1 MEPFLLY
8 IITLTLLSTHISGCA
23 LRGQV
28 NDRSSRTTKPV
39 VVEARPA
46 TRPLPKKE
54 QIILPG
60 EQVPVVYALAMRPLF
75 YCDAVE
81 AISDSLSAAFEILER
96 EVGTDQAIDITAHDP
111 MYLNELALVA
121 AKRMNMAEALAYL
134 EKAWEGLHRK
144 APTTA
149 DSPFRT
155 PLFHLNGRIYDTSPD
170 MDTQKDQAI
179 MKAFRDFVFLN
190 KRSERYFLD
199 QVMRRNHRFLPEP
212 VIFPGYFG
220 SIAIEVVNDWYHRTH
235 KTDLMSW
242 RRFTHLPI
250 RYTDG
255 NIRQTQ
261 RALAANMLFIGIL
274 QGDERVVKHAL
285 KRLDQSMPKS
295 GGVYRHVYHSEEA
308 STAGIDF
315 WGSGYALDWMRKNG
329 VGAA

>member
-1 MEPFLLY
+1 MKPFLLY

-121 AKRMNMAEALAYL
+121 AKRMNMAEGAGVFGKSL
-134 EKAWEGLHRK
+134 
-144 APTTA
+144 
-149 DSPFRT
+149 
-155 PLFHLNGRIYDTSPD
+155 GRIAP
-170 MDTQKDQAI
+170 
-179 MKAFRDFVFLN
+179 
-190 KRSERYFLD
+190 
-199 QVMRRNHRFLPEP
+199 
-212 VIFPGYFG
+212 
-220 SIAIEVVNDWYHRTH
+220 
-235 KTDLMSW
+235 
-242 RRFTHLPI
+242 
-250 RYTDG
+250 
-255 NIRQTQ
+255 
-261 RALAANMLFIGIL
+261 
-274 QGDERVVKHAL
+274 
-285 KRLDQSMPKS
+285 
-295 GGVYRHVYHSEEA
+295 
-308 STAGIDF
+308 
-315 WGSGYALDWMRKNG
+315 
-329 VGAA
+329 